1 MCFSLGKKRRKK
13 KMKTNKFYL
22 TTPIYYT
29 SGSPHL
35 GHLYTT
41 VAADIISRYKK
52 MKNFE
57 VLFSTGSDENS
68 LKVLKAAE
76 RAGKDPKEFVDLEAK
91 KWERF
96 FTKFSIS
103 FDRFIRTTDDD
114 HKRTVQSI
122 VQKLF
127 DKGFIIKGKYE
138 GWYCVDCETFW
149 LEGDVPSGAC
159 PTCGRDVQW
168 ISEDNYFFKLSAF
181 QKKLLD
187 FYEQNPTVIE
197 PESRFN
203 EVVSMIKMGLND
215 LSISRSSIK
224 WGIPLPFDPQHVVY
238 VWFDALINYLTVPGY
253 GTNPEKLSKFWP
265 ADLHLMSK
273 DIIRFH
279 CVIWPAMLMALDLP
293 VANKVYVHGWWL
305 TSGEKMSKSKGN
317 IIDPNEVIA
326 DLSKETR
333 ISQAL
338 SVDVLRLFMF
348 RESSFGDDAV
358 FTDARFAS
366 RYNFDLAND
375 LGNLISRVYAMTH
388 KNFNDS
394 IPSGLLISDDFKQ
407 NFDYCVK
414 DYFSLMD
421 RCKFKEALET
431 IWCFINYCNKLI
443 ETSKPWELIKQNK
456 KEELENLI
464 YSLLDGIRNIALFL
478 SPFMPSFSAEV
489 LSSLGKKTVHEDRIG
504 FGKLEPNHPISQLG
518 ILFPRIQTYQHASSE
533 ITKGKE
539 PAKEK
544 PLELSIDEFA
554 KLDLRIGEVLE
565 AKQVEK
571 SDKLLVLQV
580 KVGENVKQIVAG
592 IALHYKPEEMVGK
605 KIVVVNNLKPA
616 MLRGVESQGML
627 LAASNELLLTLVTPE
642 KDIGHGSKVK

>member
-1 MCFSLGKKRRKK
+1 
-13 KMKTNKFYL
+13 MKTNKFYL

-29 SGSPHL
+29 SGNPHL

-41 VAADIISRYKK
+41 VAADIVSRYKK
-52 MKNFE
+52 MRDFD

-76 RAGKDPKEFVDLEAK
+76 KAGKDPKEFVDGEAK
-91 KWERF
+91 KWEHF
-96 FTKFSIS
+96 FQKFSVS
-103 FDRFIRTTDDD
+103 FDRFIRTTDED
-114 HKRTVQSI
+114 HKKAVQSI
-122 VQKLF
+122 VQKLY
-127 DKGFIIKGKYE
+127 DKGFIVKGKYE

-149 LEGDVPSGAC
+149 LEGDVPAGTC

-187 FYEQNPTVIE
+187 FYEQNPTAIE
-197 PESRFN
+197 PETRYN

-224 WGIPLPFDPQHVVY
+224 WGIPLPFDPEHVVY

-253 GTNPEKLSKFWP
+253 GTNPEKMSKFWP

-293 VANKVYVHGWWL
+293 IAGKVFVHGWWL

-317 IIDPNEVIA
+317 IIDPNEVIN
-326 DLSKETR
+326 DLSKETH

-348 RESSFGDDAV
+348 RESTFGDDAV
-358 FTDARFAS
+358 FTDGRFTA

-388 KNFNDS
+388 KNFGDS
-394 IPSGLLISDDFKQ
+394 IPSGELFSPEFKTNLDQ
-407 NFDYCVK
+407 CIK
-414 DYFSLMD
+414 DYYVQMD
-421 RCKFKEALET
+421 SYKFKEVLET
-431 IWCFINYCNKLI
+431 IWGFINYCNKLI
-443 ETSKPWELIKQNK
+443 ETSKPWEMIKQGK
-456 KEELENLI
+456 KQELENLI
-464 YSLLDGIRNIALFL
+464 FSLLDGIRNIALLL

-489 LSSLGKKTVHEDRIG
+489 LSSLGKKTVHAERIA
-504 FGKLEPNHPISQLG
+504 FGKLEPNHPVSQMG
-518 ILFPRIQTYQHASSE
+518 ILFPRIQNYQNADAETTKVKDIQALTQE
-533 ITKGKE
+533 IPIE
-539 PAKEK
+539 
-544 PLELSIDEFA
+544 DFM
-554 KLDLRIGEVLE
+554 KLDLRIGEVIE
-565 AKQVEK
+565 AKKLEK

-580 KVGENVKQIVAG
+580 RIGEATKQIVAG
-592 IALHYKPEEMVGK
+592 IAMHYTPEEIIGK
-605 KIVVVNNLKPA
+605 KIVVVNNLKA
-616 MLRGVESQGML
+616 AKLRGVESQGML
-627 LAASNELLLTLVTPE
+627 LAASNDSMLTLLTPE
-642 KDIGHGSKVK
+642 KDITSGSKVK